1 MIEFVLVNLILLIG
15 ACLQGLLGFGLGFFS
30 APLLF
35 LLAPHYVPGPMILN
49 ALLLTLLMSIRNH
62 RALEWRQ
69 TSFALTGGSVGVVA
83 AALLMSSLAVAQYR
97 MLFGTLMI
105 LAVLLSLI
113 GAHPKLSARNNLI
126 AGILSGFMGTTT
138 SAGGAP
144 MGLLYQHAPIPLRN
158 AHLSLF
164 FLYINIFGMVVL
176 WLSGMSG
183 RADLWLFVQSIPALL
198 LGWGLSD
205 IVGRRINGRHLR
217 PMILLVAFA
226 AGLMSLLQSS

>member
-1 MIEFVLVNLILLIG
+1 MIELILVNLILVIG

-35 LLAPHYVPGPMILN
+35 LLAPQYVPGPMILN

-62 RALEWRQ
+62 NALEWRQ
-69 TSFALTGGSVGVVA
+69 TSYALTGGSIGVLA

-105 LAVLLSLI
+105 AAVFLSLI
-113 GAHPKLSARNNLI
+113 GSRPNLSPRNNLI
-126 AGILSGFMGTTT
+126 AGMLSGFMGTTT

-144 MGLLYQHAPIPLRN
+144 MGLLYQHATPQLRN

-164 FLYINIFGMVVL
+164 FLYINIFGIVVL
-176 WLSGMSG
+176 WISGMSSWG
-183 RADLWLFVQSIPALL
+183 DILLFVQSIPALL
-198 LGWGLSD
+198 LGWRLSAV
-205 IVGRRINGRHLR
+205 VGRRINGRHLR
-217 PMILLVAFA
+217 LLILLVAFV
-226 AGLMSLLQSS
+226 AGLMSFIQ